1 MRIKRMKSTGQ
12 QRQRILKCLGV
23 ACVGLGVLALSV
35 GSLLASGVVR
45 DSVGATSSGRGG
57 ANIAHADNGPALLS
71 NPASIVNIGN
81 PQLFEFGVDTVFT
94 DLDYSDPENNAATDF
109 AVSPLP
115 HVTYLSRSDD
125 GSWGAGIGVYAPAG
139 FSSDW
144 ELINP
149 VFGEQTYSS
158 FGALVKVLPGAA
170 YRVTDRLSVGA
181 TLGVAVSHVELDT
194 PFYVQTGLLAGA
206 PALLDLQA
214 TGVTPTW
221 SLGMQYQVSERTTV
235 GVAYTSED
243 RFRLEGDADATILPG
258 PISSSFDAEVDLVWP
273 QSVGAGISHFVTDRH
288 RVSADV
294 VWYDWSHAFDQVD
307 LKFTNAS
314 NGAVP
319 LIVGPVLR
327 DTFPLNWDDS
337 MSVRLGYEF
346 FRTPCDVIRAG
357 YIYNAP
363 NIPSSTLTPLIPAT
377 MEHSFTVGYGRC
389 WQIWRSDFAYQYAFG
404 PERSVGTSAL
414 VGGDF
419 NDSDSQSQA
428 HWLMVSFT
436 R

>member
-1 MRIKRMKSTGQ
+1 MKRTGLRRKQ
-12 QRQRILKCLGV
+12 VLRGAWI
-23 ACVGLGVLALSV
+23 AYVGLAVLALSV

-81 PQLFEFGVDTVFT
+81 PQLFEIGVDTVFT

-115 HVTYLSRSDD
+115 HLTYLSRSED
-125 GSWGAGIGVYAPAG
+125 GSWGTGIGVYAPAG
-139 FSSDW
+139 FSSNW

-149 VFGEQTYSS
+149 MFGEQTYSS

-170 YRVTDRLSVGA
+170 YRVNDRLSVGA
-181 TLGVAVSHVELDT
+181 TLGAAISQVELDT
-194 PFYVQTGLLAGA
+194 PFYVQTGILAGA
-206 PALLDLQA
+206 PALLDLKA
-214 TGVTPTW
+214 TGITPTW
-221 SLGMQYQVSERTTV
+221 SLGMQYQLTERTTV

-243 RFRLEGDADATILPG
+243 RFRLEGDADASIFPG
-258 PISSSFDAEVDLVWP
+258 PINSSFDAEVDLVWP
-273 QSVGAGISHFVTDRH
+273 QSVGDTRAHFLTDRQ

-294 VWYDWSHAFDQVD
+294 VLYDWSHAFDQVD
-307 LKFTNAS
+307 LKFSNAS
-314 NGAVP
+314 NPLVP
-319 LIVGPVLR
+319 LIVGPVFR
-327 DTFPLNWDDS
+327 DTFPLDWDDS
-337 MSVRLGYEF
+337 VSVRLGYEF
-346 FRTPCDVIRAG
+346 FHTSRDVIRGG

-363 NIPSSTLTPLIPAT
+363 NIPGSTLTPLIPAT

-389 WQIWRSDFAYQYAFG
+389 WQVWKTDFAYQYAFG

-419 NDSDSQSQA
+419 NNSDSQSQA
-428 HWLMVSFT
+428 HWLMVSFM